1 MVYKLKSHMMHVTLR
16 NSITRVAT
24 NTTIT
29 MMTTL
34 EVDETGGGEET
45 TLVLQE
51 SGGGEGEDA
60 LTKEDVF
67 LST

>member
-1 MVYKLKSHMMHVTLR
+1 MMHVTLR

-29 MMTTL
+29 MRTL
-34 EVDETGGGEET
+34 ELGGGGEEKS
-45 TLVLQE
+45 LELE
-51 SGGGEGEDA
+51 EIGGGEGGEDA
-60 LTKEDVF
+60 ITKEDVF